1 MISRPELDPRRL
13 WRDFVLR
20 VGVLLAV
27 AGSFFFAYNFY
38 TDGGQIDE
46 AALKR
51 ARAHFRDTLTTLRWA
66 SEQGGVYIETRPDD
80 GANPYPQYPDVQT
93 QTGTT
98 LRLHHPDRVLFEV
111 AEMARREDDLRFH
124 LVGMQTRNPL
134 NAPDTWES
142 LALDTILGGRVEFF
156 EHVEVDGRTLFRYM
170 AQVRTE
176 THCLR
181 CHVQE
186 GFKAG
191 DVQGG
196 IAISFDISE
205 LVTSNRLHQITSAFV
220 ILLTLVLTLWATN
233 WFSQR
238 LDRQLSRISRRYED
252 MLQSTE
258 SIVWEA
264 EPETLQLTFVSDQ
277 VRRLL
282 GYTPDECISQVFWF
296 RCIHPED
303 VLRVWETYKA
313 HRETDKPLRLD
324 YRMIDRQ
331 GKEIWMQDVVV
342 FAEQEGGKV
351 LRGVLLDISERKNA
365 ERRVQEMYAEQ
376 SAILQNALVGIA
388 VIRDRELISCNNR
401 FEEIFGAPAFSMVG
415 MTTRSLYPSEGV
427 YLEVGQRVKEA
438 FERGESFKDEL
449 LLSRQDGSLFWAAI
463 AGQMLNPGRPD
474 QGAIWIYT
482 DISERKAAQ
491 AALKEHQ
498 ARLEQ
503 LIEQRTADLRQA
515 LDDARAAD
523 RAKDEFLANISHE
536 MRTPLNAVIGL
547 AGIAR
552 KHSGDARVQ
561 DYLDKISG
569 GGQSLLRIINDLLDL
584 SKIAAGRMELEAIP
598 LRLGQIV
605 NHLRSMVQHRIEE
618 KQLQFTVEVDP
629 ALPAVCV
636 GDPLRV
642 EQIVLNLV
650 TNAIKFTEQ
659 GGVTVRFN
667 HAPAPAGKVGLQLE
681 IEDTGIGMTPDEMK
695 NLFQPFSQADSSI
708 TRTHGGTGL
717 GLVICRRLAEMM
729 GGDIEVSSVRG
740 KGSLFSVRMVF
751 DVADN
756 LSVSGEEE
764 RQEADALSAE
774 NVRYRNTRLLVVDD
788 QPINRQIANEL
799 LKEVGITCDEA
810 ENGRIAVDMILS
822 QPPDTYAMVFM
833 DMQMPEMDGYSA
845 TRALRTHATLA
856 KLPIIALTAFAMEH
870 ERQACLAAGMND
882 HLGKPFDTEKF
893 YQLLRRWIPAD
904 RQYSAEPA
912 APLAAA
918 PPAAAESVSIP
929 GLDMEGGLKR
939 FAGNRASY
947 LKWLGS
953 FAGEGSAPLDAVA
966 GELAAGNRE
975 QALKTLHAFK
985 GRCGML
991 GMTLLWQA
999 VVDLEAAMKQDAPH
1013 ETLFAAARQRQD
1025 EVLEALRG
1033 VINENNG

>member
-1 MISRPELDPRRL
+1 MINRTELDPRRL

-20 VGVLLAV
+20 VGLLLAF
-27 AGSFFFAYNFY
+27 AGCFFFGYNY
-38 TDGGQIDE
+38 YADSGQIND

-66 SEQGGVYIETRPDD
+66 SEQGGVYVELR
-80 GANPYPQYPDVQT
+80 GNEESNPFPQYPDVKT

-98 LRLHHPDRVLFEV
+98 LRLHHPDRVLFEI
-111 AEMARREDDLRFH
+111 AELARKDDDLRFH
-124 LVGMQTRNPL
+124 LVGTQTRNPR

-142 LALDTILGGRVEFF
+142 LALDTILGGRGEFF
-156 EHVEVDGRTLFRYM
+156 EYVELDGRTLFRYM

-176 THCLR
+176 AHCLR

-196 IAISFDISE
+196 IAISFDVSD
-205 LVTSNRLHQITSAFV
+205 LVTSNRQHQIATAFV
-220 ILLTLVLTLWATN
+220 ILLTLALTMWATQ
-233 WFSQR
+233 WFSGR
-238 LDRQLSRISRRYED
+238 LDRQLGRISRRYED

-277 VRRLL
+277 VQRLL
-282 GYTPDECISQVFWF
+282 GYTPAECVSQVFWF

-303 VLRVWETYKA
+303 VLRVWETYKD

-331 GKEIWMQDVVV
+331 GREIWMQDVVV
-342 FAEQEGGKV
+342 FAEQEGSKV

-388 VIRDRELISCNNR
+388 VIRDREILSCNNR
-401 FEEIFGAPAFSMVG
+401 FEELFGAPPFSMSG
-415 MTTRSLYPSEGV
+415 TATRVLYPSDNV
-427 YLEVGQRVKEA
+427 YHEVGQGVKKA

-449 LLSRQDGSLFWAAI
+449 LMARRDGSLFWAAI

-474 QGAIWIYT
+474 QGSIWIYS
-482 DISERKAAQ
+482 DISERKVAQ

-498 ARLEQ
+498 AHLEQ
-503 LIEQRTADLRQA
+503 LIEQRTADLREA

-523 RAKDEFLANISHE
+523 RTKDEFLANISHE

-547 AGIAR
+547 SGIAR

-584 SKIAAGRMELEAIP
+584 SKIAAGRMELESIP
-598 LRLGQIV
+598 LRFGQVI
-605 NHLRSMVQHRIEE
+605 NHVRSMVQHRIEE
-618 KQLQFTVEVDP
+618 KQLRLTIDVDP
-629 ALPAVCV
+629 ALPALCM

-650 TNAIKFTEQ
+650 TNAVKFTDQ
-659 GGVTVRFN
+659 GGVTVRFLRQE
-667 HAPAPAGKVGLQLE
+667 APAGKVGVQLE
-681 IEDTGIGMTPDEMK
+681 VEDSGLGMTSDEM
-695 NLFQPFSQADSSI
+695 NRLFRPFSQADSSI

-717 GLVICRRLAEMM
+717 GLVICRRLVEMM
-729 GGDIEVSSVRG
+729 GGDIEVASTPG
-740 KGSLFSVRMVF
+740 KGSLFRARLQLSEANKLV
-751 DVADN
+751 VADDN
-756 LSVSGEEE
+756 E
-764 RQEADALSAE
+764 RLEADATPADAI
-774 NVRYRNTRLLVVDD
+774 RYRNTRLLVVDD
-788 QPINRQIANEL
+788 QPINRQIAHEL
-799 LKEVGITCDEA
+799 LKEVGIDCDEA
-810 ENGRIAVDMILS
+810 ENGRIAVDTLLR

-833 DMQMPEMDGYSA
+833 DMQMPEMDGFSA
-845 TRALRTHATLA
+845 TRELRTHSEFAS
-856 KLPIIALTAFAMEH
+856 LPIIALTAFAMEH
-870 ERQACLAAGMND
+870 ERQSCLEAGMND
-882 HLGKPFDTEKF
+882 HLGKPFETDKF
-893 YQLLRRWIPAD
+893 YRILRRWIPVD
-904 RQYSAEPA
+904 RQSSAPTGTPIAPA
-912 APLAAA
+912 TPV
-918 PPAAAESVSIP
+918 AAEVVTVP
-929 GLDMEGGLKR
+929 GIDMEGGLKR

-953 FAGEGSAPLDAVA
+953 FASEGSAPLDTVA
-966 GELAAGNRE
+966 AELEAGQRE

-991 GMTLLWQA
+991 GMTVLWQA
-999 VVDLEAAMKQDAPH
+999 VVDLESALKQNAPH
-1013 ETLFAAARQRQD
+1013 EILFADTCQRQAD
-1025 EVLEALRG
+1025 VLRALG
-1033 VINENNG
+1033 GLLNGQSD